1 MWVQAY
7 GHLPQQATTTLQFR
21 AVIRTA
27 PYNISGSEGARKFN
41 FTNAVILLGGTGG
54 CRC

>member
-7 GHLPQQATTTLQFR
+7 GHLPQQATTTPQFR

-27 PYNISGSEGARKFN
+27 PSNISGSERARKFN
-41 FTNAVILLGGTGG
+41 FTNAVILLGGAGG